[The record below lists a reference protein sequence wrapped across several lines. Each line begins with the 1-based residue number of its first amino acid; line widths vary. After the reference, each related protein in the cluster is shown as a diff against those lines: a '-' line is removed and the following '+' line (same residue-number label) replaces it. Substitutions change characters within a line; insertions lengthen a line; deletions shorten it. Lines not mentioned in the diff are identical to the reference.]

1 MTSQPTQGAAREQL
15 YRYFVLTLRTLPV
28 GSALALSHPEL
39 PHAHLHAGVT
49 LPAKDFA
56 AEVGAELFDM
66 AYWVIEAPSGVR
78 SDYFELIVQSWNRF
92 GWSTRT
98 DRDTPPRAAYTRT
111 PGHAG
116 LSVRESV
123 GGYLSLSG
131 STPPFA
137 VGSPAGMPLPEV
149 IEHPLTVRGAR
160 SAADSPASAAADPV
174 PGRADSRWIS
184 DTGANESGGKRVT
197 ELQ

>member
-1 MTSQPTQGAAREQL
+1 MTSEPTQWAAREQL

-56 AEVGAELFDM
+56 AEFFDM
-66 AYWVIEAPSGVR
+66 AYWVIEAPSEIR
-78 SDYFELIVQSWNRF
+78 SDYFELVVQSWNRF
-92 GWSTRT
+92 GWPTRT
-98 DRDTPPRAAYTRT
+98 DRDNPPRAAYTRT

-123 GGYLSLSG
+123 GGYVSLSG

-149 IEHPLTVRGAR
+149 IEHPLTVRGTR
-160 SAADSPASAAADPV
+160 STADSPAGAEADPL
-174 PGRADSRWIS
+174 PGRADSRWIC
-184 DTGANESGGKRVT
+184 DTGANGASR
-197 ELQ
+197 